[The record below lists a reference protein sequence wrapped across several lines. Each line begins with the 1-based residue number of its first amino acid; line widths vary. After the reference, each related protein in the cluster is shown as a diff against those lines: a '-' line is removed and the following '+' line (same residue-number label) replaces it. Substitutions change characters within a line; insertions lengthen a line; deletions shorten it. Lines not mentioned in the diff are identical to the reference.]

1 MGGDIVKLLLK
12 QYNNE
17 NTMSIVKTFFQ
28 GVIMKEIIKEI
39 IDASPEKMISYAEY
53 MELALYHPEEG
64 YYIKERQKIGKEGD
78 FYTSSNVSDV
88 FGKLIGKWFAKN
100 SGNLG
105 LPPCVCEIGA
115 GNGRFARAF
124 IQGWKEM
131 RDETLAYY
139 IVEASPYHRR
149 LQEAELNGLGD
160 VDILYADEFAETG
173 MKQGMIFSN
182 ELFDAFPV
190 HVVEKSEGI
199 VKEVFVGH
207 ENGQLKEIM
216 APVTD
221 DRIIAFLNDQELEL
235 AEGQRME
242 VPLAFEPFIKSISDN
257 FTKGIMVTVDYGYT
271 KEEWMHPSRRRGS
284 LRGYYQHQMHHDVLE
299 HPGEMDITSHVHFDA
314 LRSIGGKYSL
324 DFLQKMRQDE
334 FLMAAGILEE
344 LAEHHDPNPFSEVSK
359 RNRAIRSLILPG
371 GISQSFDVVIQAK
384 GLDKNVE
391 KLF

>member
-1 MGGDIVKLLLK
+1 
-12 QYNNE
+12 
-17 NTMSIVKTFFQ
+17 
-28 GVIMKEIIKEI
+28 MKEIIRQF
-39 IDASPEKMISYAEY
+39 IDASPEKKISYAEY
-53 MELALYHPEEG
+53 IELALYHPEEG
-64 YYIKERQKIGKEGD
+64 YYIKERKKIGKEGD

-105 LPPCVCEIGA
+105 LLPSVCEIGA

-124 IQGWKEM
+124 IQGWNEVKA
-131 RDETLAYY
+131 ETLTYC
-139 IVEASPYHRR
+139 IVEVSPYHQR
-149 LQEAELNGLGD
+149 LQEAELNGLEN
-160 VDILYADEFAETG
+160 VDILYANTFANTG
-173 MKQGMIFSN
+173 MKQGLIFSN

-190 HVVEKSEGI
+190 HVVEKSKGT

-216 APVTD
+216 IPVMD
-221 DRIIAFLNDQELEL
+221 DRIINFLIDQELEL
-235 AEGQRME
+235 SEGQRIE
-242 VPLAFEPFIKSISDN
+242 IPLAFDPFIKSISDN
-257 FTKGIMVTVDYGYT
+257 FTKGIMVTVDYGYS

-284 LRGYYQHQMHHDVLE
+284 LRGYYQHQMHHDVLQ

-314 LRSIGGKYSL
+314 LKLIGEKYSL
-324 DFLQKMRQDE
+324 DFVQKTRQDE
-334 FLMAAGILEE
+334 FLLAAGILDE
-344 LAEHHDPNPFSEVSK
+344 LAEHHDPNPFSESSK

-384 GLDKNVE
+384 GLDNMAE

>member
-1 MGGDIVKLLLK
+1 
-12 QYNNE
+12 
-17 NTMSIVKTFFQ
+17 
-28 GVIMKEIIKEI
+28 MKEIIKEI

-78 FYTSSNVSDV
+78 FYTSSNVSDI

-100 SGNLG
+100 CGNLG
-105 LPPCVCEIGA
+105 LPPFVCEIGA

-124 IQGWKEM
+124 IQGWKELK
-131 RDETLAYY
+131 DETLAYY

-149 LQEAELNGLGD
+149 LQEAELNVLED
-160 VDILYADEFAETG
+160 VDVLYADEFAETG

-207 ENGQLKEIM
+207 KSGQLKEIM

-221 DRIIAFLNDQELEL
+221 ERIIDFLNGQELEL

-314 LRSIGGKYSL
+314 LRSIGEKYSL
-324 DFLQKMRQDE
+324 DFLQKKRQDE
-334 FLMAAGILEE
+334 FLMTAGILEE
-344 LAEHHDPNPFSEVSK
+344 LAEHHDPNPFSEASK

-384 GLDKNVE
+384 GLDKNVK

>member
-1 MGGDIVKLLLK
+1 
-12 QYNNE
+12 
-17 NTMSIVKTFFQ
+17 
-28 GVIMKEIIKEI
+28 MKEIIKEYI
-39 IDASPEKMISYAEY
+39 EASPEKMISYAEY

-100 SGNLG
+100 SKSLG
-105 LPPCVCEIGA
+105 LPPTVCEIGA

-124 IQGWKEM
+124 IQGWNELN
-131 RDETLAYY
+131 DEHLSYCV
-139 IVEASPYHRR
+139 VEASPYHRR
-149 LQEAELNGLGD
+149 LQEAELYGLEN
-160 VDILYADEFAETG
+160 VRILYASTFAETG
-173 MKQGMIFSN
+173 MKQGLIFSN

-207 ENGQLKEIM
+207 NNGQLKEIM
-216 APVTD
+216 VPVMD
-221 DRIIAFLNDQELEL
+221 DRITAFLNDQELEL
-235 AEGQRME
+235 QEGQRIE
-242 VPLAFEPFIKSISDN
+242 IPLAFEPFIKSISDN
-257 FTKGIMVTVDYGYT
+257 LMKGLMVTVDYGYT
-271 KEEWMHPSRRRGS
+271 NEEWMHPSRRGGS
-284 LRGYYQHQMHHDVLE
+284 LRGYYQHQMLHDVLQ

-314 LRSIGGKYSL
+314 LKLIGEKYSL
-324 DFLQKMRQDE
+324 KFVQKMRQDE

-344 LAEHHDPNPFSEVSK
+344 LAEHNDHNPFSEASK

-371 GISQSFDVVIQAK
+371 GISQSFDVVVQAK
-384 GLDKNVE
+384 GLDHQAG

>member
-1 MGGDIVKLLLK
+1 
-12 QYNNE
+12 
-17 NTMSIVKTFFQ
+17 
-28 GVIMKEIIKEI
+28 MKELITQF
-39 IDASPEKMISYAEY
+39 IDASPEKMITYAEY
-53 MELALYHPEEG
+53 IELALYHPEEG

-100 SGNLG
+100 FKNLG
-105 LPPCVCEIGA
+105 LPPSVCEIGA

-124 IQGWKEM
+124 IQGWNEWK
-131 RDETLAYY
+131 DETLTYC
-139 IVEASPYHRR
+139 IVEASPYHRT
-149 LQEAELNGLGD
+149 LQEAELNGLEE
-160 VDILYADEFAETG
+160 VDILYADTFAYTG
-173 MKQGMIFSN
+173 MKQGLIFSN

-199 VKEVFVGH
+199 VKEVFIVH
-207 ENGQLKEIM
+207 ENGQLKESM
-216 APVTD
+216 LPVMN

-235 AEGQRME
+235 AEGQRIE
-242 VPLAFEPFIKSISDN
+242 IPLAFEPFIKSIADH
-257 FTKGIMVTVDYGYT
+257 FMKGIMVTVDYGYT

-284 LRGYYQHQMHHDVLE
+284 LRGYYQHQMHHDVLQ

-314 LRSIGGKYSL
+314 LKSIGEKYSL
-324 DFLQKMRQDE
+324 DFVQKMRQDE

-344 LAEHHDPNPFSEVSK
+344 LAEHHDPNPFSEASK

-371 GISQSFDVVIQAK
+371 GISQSFDVVVQAK
-384 GLDKNVE
+384 GLEYTAE

>member
-78 FYTSSNVSDV
+78 FYTSSNVSDI

-100 SGNLG
+100 CGNLG
-105 LPPCVCEIGA
+105 LPPFVCEIGA

-124 IQGWKEM
+124 IQGWKEL

-149 LQEAELNGLGD
+149 LQEAELNGLED
-160 VDILYADEFAETG
+160 VDVLYADEFAETG

-207 ENGQLKEIM
+207 KSGQLKEIM

-221 DRIIAFLNDQELEL
+221 ERIIDFLNGQELEL

-314 LRSIGGKYSL
+314 LRSIGEKYSL
-324 DFLQKMRQDE
+324 DFLQKKRQDE
-334 FLMAAGILEE
+334 FLMTAGILEE
-344 LAEHHDPNPFSEVSK
+344 LAEHHDPNPFSEASK

-384 GLDKNVE
+384 GLDKNVK

>member
-1 MGGDIVKLLLK
+1 
-12 QYNNE
+12 
-17 NTMSIVKTFFQ
+17 
-28 GVIMKEIIKEI
+28 MKEIIRQI
-39 IDASPEKMISYAEY
+39 IDASPEKMISYAEF

-100 SGNLG
+100 SRKLG
-105 LPPCVCEIGA
+105 LPPAVCEIGA

-124 IQGWKEM
+124 IQGWNDLN
-131 RDETLAYY
+131 DERLTYC
-139 IVEASPYHRR
+139 IVEASPYHRK
-149 LQEAELNGLGD
+149 LQEAELNGLED
-160 VDILYADEFAETG
+160 VKLLYGSTFADTG
-173 MKQGMIFSN
+173 MKEGLIFSN

-199 VKEVFVGH
+199 VREVFVGH
-207 ENGQLKEIM
+207 DNGQLKEIM
-216 APVTD
+216 APVMD
-221 DRIIAFLNDQELEL
+221 DRITAFLNDQELEL
-235 AEGQRME
+235 TEGQRIE
-242 VPLAFEPFIKSISDN
+242 IPLAFEPFIKSISDTL
-257 FTKGIMVTVDYGYT
+257 TKGLMVTVDYGYT
-271 KEEWMHPSRRRGS
+271 TEEWMHPSRRSGS
-284 LRGYYQHQMHHDVLE
+284 LRGYYQHQMHHDVLQ

-314 LRSIGGKYSL
+314 IKIIGEKYSL
-324 DFLQKMRQDE
+324 NFVQKMRQDE

-344 LAEHHDPNPFSEVSK
+344 LAEHNDPNPFSEASK

-384 GLDKNVE
+384 GLDKKAE